1 MPGTNLSKY
10 STAELRAMM
19 KGASPT
25 MKVQLA
31 TEIRNRPDGE
41 DMMPSGDMEKP
52 MPKKMEQKKAYG
64 GMASKPKMMK
74 GGMTKK
80 YARGGMAN
88 CGASVPPTQK
98 SSKK

>member
-10 STAELRAMM
+10 STAELRGMM

-64 GMASKPKMMK
+64 GMTSKLKHKMAK
-74 GGMTKK
+74 
-80 YARGGMAN
+80 GGMAN
-88 CGASVPPTQK
+88 CGASVPPAQK

>member
-1 MPGTNLSKY
+1 MTGTTLSKY

-52 MPKKMEQKKAYG
+52 MPKKVEQKKA
-64 GMASKPKMMK
+64 K
-74 GGMTKK
+74 GGMVKK
-80 YARGGMAN
+80 YAKGGYAN
-88 CGASVPPTQK
+88 CGASVKPNRIA
-98 SSKK
+98 KK

>member
-74 GGMTKK
+74 GGMV
-80 YARGGMAN
+80 RAN
-88 CGASVPPTQK
+88 CGASVPPAQK